1 MSSNI
6 NRILRACLA
15 SIFEAIEV
23 LKVNNEAILCDNFK
37 NPSHTKIGEY
47 DFSNTN
53 AYYGSSN
60 HTLINFS
67 TVT

>member
-47 DFSNTN
+47 NFSNTN
-53 AYYGSSN
+53 A
-60 HTLINFS
+60 
-67 TVT
+67 